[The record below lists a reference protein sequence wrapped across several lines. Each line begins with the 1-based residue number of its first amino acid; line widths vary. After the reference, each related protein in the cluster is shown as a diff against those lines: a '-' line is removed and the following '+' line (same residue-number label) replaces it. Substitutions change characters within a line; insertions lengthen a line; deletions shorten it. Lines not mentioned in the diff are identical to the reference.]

1 MVKNHV
7 KPPILDVQITM
18 FGCFTRQTLRIFPL
32 KSLLKLTEGHEPRLG
47 SRILW
52 IRTIEMEDFGLPP
65 IVGTP
70 HIHLYI
76 YIYIYIYYRCYI
88 YILWI
93 YLFINQIHPCTTIS
107 HICVCNIYIYTY
119 EFHIMFIEIPHS
131 VLICHSKRLQFTCY
145 GDQEIWLH
153 FTP

>member
-47 SRILW
+47 SRIPW

-70 HIHLYI
+70 HIHI
-76 YIYIYIYYRCYI
+76 YIYIYIIDVI

-107 HICVCNIYIYTY
+107 HICVCNIYIYIHMNSTSCSLK
-119 EFHIMFIEIPHS
+119 FRI
-131 VLICHSKRLQFTCY
+131 QF
-145 GDQEIWLH
+145 
-153 FTP
+153 